1 MLTTTGA
8 ALWYEQGEQSS
19 LVIRINS
26 LAVGRQ
32 GFKRYRQ
39 SHTVFQSKRVECRG
53 QQHVDKLCEYCVK
66 VTCIYT

>member
-1 MLTTTGA
+1 MAEGDLGGTDVLTTTGA

-26 LAVGRQ
+26 LAVKCQ

-39 SHTVFQSKRVECRG
+39 SHTVFQSKGLSAEVNS
-53 QQHVDKLCEYCVK
+53 
-66 VTCIYT
+66 T